1 MPTLQDLK
9 TEYTALALKAH
20 EIVAD
25 SNLSASEVREALD
38 KIEGVGDTPEPG
50 TIKALSAQIADAEY
64 LDEKRKAYA
73 GITRDDNLEPDAPEA
88 RLSIGEQIA
97 ASDAFR
103 EYRDQVQAG
112 GGVRHSRVIEVKNA
126 ALGVGDIGAD
136 VIAPQRQ
143 PGILPILF
151 ERLTVADLMPSGTT
165 SSPTVRYVQ
174 ETTATNAAS
183 TVAEKG
189 EKPEAA
195 LDFDTVDE
203 PVRKIAVL
211 FKMSDEMIE
220 DFDQFTT
227 YVNGRLV
234 LFVRIREEQQ
244 LLTGLGTGND
254 IEGLLERALT
264 AAEPVGSETTGKIA
278 LAVHREITKVRV
290 ASFLDPTG
298 LVFHPNDWQAARFEA
313 DENGQFFGGGPFTG
327 PYGVNGIAGDTYWGL
342 PTVVTQA
349 MTENTILLGAFRTA
363 AQVFRRSGITVD
375 MTNSDGDDFKN
386 NITTVRAEE
395 RLALAVYRPS
405 AFGTVTGA

>member
-9 TEYTALALKAH
+9 HEYRDLALKAH

-25 SNLSASEVREALD
+25 EKLSASEVREALD
-38 KIEGVGDTPEPG
+38 KIEGDSDKPEPG
-50 TIKALSAQIADAEY
+50 TLKALSAQIADAEY
-64 LDEKRKAYA
+64 LAEKRGAY
-73 GITRDDNLEPDAPEA
+73 GSITNGDAPVEDNGPE
-88 RLSIGEQIA
+88 LSIGAQIV
-97 ASDAFR
+97 ASGAFKA
-103 EYRDQVQAG
+103 YRDQISAG
-112 GGVRHSRVIEVKNA
+112 GGVRHSGPIQIHNT
-126 ALGVGDIGAD
+126 ALGTGDIGAD

-143 PGILPILF
+143 PGIVPIQF

-165 SSPTVRYVQ
+165 SGPVVRYVV

-203 PVRKIAVL
+203 PTRKIAVI
-211 FKMSDEMIE
+211 FKVADEMLE
-220 DFDQFTT
+220 DFDQFAS

-244 LLTGLGTGND
+244 LLSGAGTGND
-254 IEGLLERALT
+254 IDGLLNRSLT
-264 AAEPVGSETTGKIA
+264 AAEPVGSETYGKIA

-290 ASFLDPTG
+290 ASFLDPDA

-313 DENGQFFGGGPFTG
+313 DANGQFFGGGPFTG
-327 PYGVNGIAGDTYWGL
+327 AYGQGSAAGDTYWGQRV
-342 PTVVTQA
+342 VVTQA

-363 AQVFRRSGITVD
+363 AQVFRRTGITVD
-375 MTNSDGDDFKN
+375 MTNSDGTDFKN